1 MKKMQYLAFILVAV
15 LLNACS
21 DKFIEMKK
29 SPCALKDLNKAF
41 LRGTHV

>member
-21 DKFIEMKK
+21 YKFIEMKK
-29 SPCALKDLNKAF
+29 SPCALNAHMMQGGLY
-41 LRGTHV
+41 V

>member
-1 MKKMQYLAFILVAV
+1 MKKIQYLAFILVAV

-29 SPCALKDLNKAF
+29 SPCALNTPIIQGGLY
-41 LRGTHV
+41 V

>member
-29 SPCALKDLNKAF
+29 SPCALKCTYDAKGGLY
-41 LRGTHV
+41 V